1 MGCGVLHLIP
11 KMLGVEGILKSLS
24 DTQEYSR
31 FFFLINNMWLDKD
44 IVRGSIWIQGRK
56 LAASAQE

>member
-11 KMLGVEGILKSLS
+11 KTLRVEGILKSLS
-24 DTQEYSR
+24 DTQEYSS

-44 IVRGSIWIQGRK
+44 MVRESIWIQGRK